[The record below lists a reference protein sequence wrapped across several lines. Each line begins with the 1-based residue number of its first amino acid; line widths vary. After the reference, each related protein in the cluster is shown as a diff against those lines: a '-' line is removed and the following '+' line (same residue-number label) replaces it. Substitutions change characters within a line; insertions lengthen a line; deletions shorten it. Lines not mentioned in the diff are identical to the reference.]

1 MRCVTH
7 RLISIWFMFLVSNN
21 IGVPMRDRN
30 VFNWGELGEVVEPS
44 IGRTSQEH
52 SDWSH
57 DGQNYS
63 NRDYDRWR
71 NGHLP
76 SNAMP
81 TRGQNAFRFDELER
95 VVESS
100 SSRKG
105 AEIKHEFNHLSPG
118 YGYLRQDRLLSG
130 QGYDYSIGT
139 TSRGRSVQ
147 SQPSAEAPVHDQIL
161 QNSAQSPED
170 DDPAGSWLIPSGTQ
184 QVWENLPEI
193 ENIIL
198 KGKKPRHDVYRA
210 FANTNERGVWASK
223 VDKHIDFH
231 VVINSN
237 KKRDGP
243 KTITLQNNSPTHSVT
258 YTLYDRKTKL
268 FVWEKHLD
276 PEEMED
282 VTLRSKTGLVNLY
295 VKAGKPVKSR

>member
-1 MRCVTH
+1 
-7 RLISIWFMFLVSNN
+7 
-21 IGVPMRDRN
+21 MRDRN

-44 IGRTSQEH
+44 VGRTSPGTSHEH
-52 SDWSH
+52 SHWSH
-57 DGQNYS
+57 DGQYYS
-63 NRDYDRWR
+63 NHDYDRGR
-71 NGHLP
+71 NGHLH

-81 TRGQNAFRFDELER
+81 IREQNPFRSGELER
-95 VVESS
+95 VVDS
-100 SSRKG
+100 SSRHV
-105 AEIKHEFNHLSPG
+105 EYNHSSPG
-118 YGYLRQDRLLSG
+118 YGFLRQDYPYSG
-130 QGYDYSIGT
+130 QGYDYSVGT
-139 TSRGRSVQ
+139 TSWDRPIR
-147 SQPSAEAPVHDQIL
+147 SQPSAEAHDQIL

-170 DDPAGSWLIPSGTQ
+170 DDPAGPSIPSETQ
-184 QVWENLPEI
+184 QVWEHLPEM
-193 ENIIL
+193 ENVIL
-198 KGKKPRHDVYRA
+198 RGKKPRHDVYRA

-231 VVINSN
+231 VVINNNN